1 MAKHCISTIEHNGEA
16 VIAALHGSLT
26 VANAPDLRQGLMEAL
41 KEHKPKTLALNLTE
55 VDFIDSSALGV
66 FVEVRREAATHG
78 GSVAM
83 TNLNDDI
90 RGLMRIMHLDSVFT
104 FLDDVSEVSAPGT
117 PGS

>member
-1 MAKHCISTIEHNGEA
+1 MAHCITDIEQQQDT
-16 VIAALHGSLT
+16 VIARLHGSLT
-26 VANAPDLRQGLMEAL
+26 VANAPDLRQGLMDAV
-41 KEHKPKTLALNLTE
+41 KQHTPKTLALNLAE

-66 FVEVRREAATHG
+66 FVEVRRKATESG

-104 FLDDVSEVSAPGT
+104 FIDDVSELLPGA
-117 PGS
+117 

>member
-1 MAKHCISTIEHNGEA
+1 MAKQCISTIEPRGDA
-16 VIAALHGSLT
+16 TIAQLHGSLT
-26 VANAPDLRQGLMEAL
+26 VANAPDLRQGLMDAL
-41 KEHKPKTLALNLTE
+41 KQHKPKTLALNLTD

-66 FVEVRREAATHG
+66 FVEVRREAAAHD

-104 FLDDVSEVSAPGT
+104 FLDDVSEVAA
-117 PGS
+117 GS

>member
-1 MAKHCISTIEHNGEA
+1 MPQHCITTIECLQDA
-16 VIAALHGSLT
+16 AIARLSGSLT
-26 VANAPDLRQGLMEAL
+26 VANAPDLRQGLMDAI
-41 KEHKPKTLALNLTE
+41 KQHKPKTLALNLAG

-66 FVEVRREAATHG
+66 FVEVRRKIAEGG

-104 FLDDVSEVSAPGT
+104 FLDDESQVAAD
-117 PGS
+117 